1 MTLLVKASRDGQ
13 SIARVTPDSA
23 GWKHVGFA
31 AYRLN
36 AGDVVHVYDTDR
48 ESCIV
53 VLTGTVSVEAGDEHY
68 QSIGSRDSVFED
80 AAPYAVYVPP
90 KLAAIVRAARDA
102 EIGVA
107 SAPAKG
113 LYPPRLIEP
122 SQMKRSTRGKHANTR
137 YVCDILPQTE
147 DAESLLVVEVRTP
160 GGHSSSYPPHKH
172 GTDNITQG
180 SSLEETYY
188 HRLE

>member
-1 MTLLVKASRDGQ
+1 MSLLMKASRERQ
-13 SIARVTPDSA
+13 TIARVTPDSA

-36 AGDVVHVYDTDR
+36 AGDVVHVYDADR

-90 KLAAIVRAARDA
+90 KLAAIVRAERDA

-113 LYPPRLIEP
+113 EYPPRLIEP
-122 SQMKRSTRGKHANTR
+122 SQMKR
-137 YVCDILPQTE
+137 
-147 DAESLLVVEVRTP
+147 
-160 GGHSSSYPPHKH
+160 
-172 GTDNITQG
+172 
-180 SSLEETYY
+180 
-188 HRLE
+188 